1 MSKFSDLFEAMK
13 ISDLMQKK
21 DNFVNR
27 KNEIL
32 EKADE
37 MISLAKVNGLLDKR
51 EEEKQKKS
59 ILWIFAI
66 IGGVAVLVAACY
78 AVYRFF
84 TPDAEEWE
92 EYPDEEYN
100 SKPEA
105 EEISEEAEDV
115 SEEVDEEAAE
125 NQEEE

>member
-1 MSKFSDLFEAMK
+1 MSKFSDVFEAIK
-13 ISDLMQKK
+13 LNDFMQKK
-21 DNFVNR
+21 DSIINR

-32 EKADE
+32 EKADD
-37 MISLAKVNGLLDKR
+37 MISLAKLNELLDKR

-59 ILWIFAI
+59 ILWIFAV

-84 TPDAEEWE
+84 TPDADEWE

-100 SKPEA
+100 TDATDDSED
-105 EEISEEAEDV
+105 EEDEEEA
-115 SEEVDEEAAE
+115 DEEDK
-125 NQEEE
+125 